1 MRSALATLGQMAVAV
16 LVAVVVA
23 VVSLTAIAGVQWP
36 AFPSSNQLHALTT
49 VGQVGC
55 LAGLVAVGWVW
66 HSFTGRVR
74 RLAQLGGLVFV
85 SAFTVVTL
93 GMPLGATK
101 LYLFGISVDQQFRT
115 EYLTRL
121 ADSPALRDMT
131 YLGLPPFYP
140 PGWFWIGGRAA
151 ALSGTPA
158 WEVFK
163 PWAITSI
170 TVAVAVALV
179 LWWRM
184 VRFEYALI
192 VTTATAAV
200 TLAYGSPEPYSAMI
214 TVLLPPVLVLTWSG
228 LCAGECRAGGTPETA
243 ERAAGGAPGS
253 AERAAGQA
261 PGSAERETNF
271 TVDAERETNFTLAA
285 GEASVAASETPRS
298 GWAAVVGAGLFL
310 GFTATWYTLLFGFT
324 AFAVGLMALWLAGL
338 RWRRHGVR
346 AALEPLR
353 RLAVIVGIAVAI
365 GCTTWLPFLVRAARN
380 PVSNT
385 GSAQHYLPADGAELT
400 FPMLQFTLLGVVCMA
415 GTLWLVLRARASVR
429 AGALAIGVLAVYLWS
444 LLSMLTTLART
455 TLLSFR
461 LQPTLSVLLVAA
473 GAFGLVEAALALRR
487 RSRAVIPVAGAI
499 GLAAAIAFSQDIPD
513 VLRPDLTIA
522 YTDTDGHG
530 QRGDR
535 RPPSAEKFYASI
547 DDVITR
553 ETGRPRDQT
562 VVMTADYSFL
572 SFYPYW
578 GFQGLTSHYANP
590 LAQFDLRAA
599 QIDKWS
605 KLKTADELLH
615 ALDSC
620 PWPPP
625 TVFLMRHG
633 ANNTY
638 TLRLAED
645 VYPNQP
651 NVRRYT
657 VELRAALFDSPRF
670 AVHRVGPF
678 VLAIRKP
685 AA

>member
-1 MRSALATLGQMAVAV
+1 MRNALATLGQMFVAVA
-16 LVAVVVA
+16 VAVVVA
-23 VVSLTAIAGVQWP
+23 VVSLTAISRVQWP

-55 LAGLVAVGWVW
+55 LAGLVAAGWA
-66 HSFTGRVR
+66 GRR
-74 RLAQLGGLVFV
+74 YRWLARLGGLTFV

-151 ALSGTPA
+151 ALTGTPA
-158 WEVFK
+158 WEVYK
-163 PWAITSI
+163 PWAVTSI
-170 TVAVAVALV
+170 AVAVAVALV

-192 VTTATAAV
+192 VTTATAAA
-200 TLAYGSPEPYSAMI
+200 TLAYGSPEPYAAMI

-228 LCAGECRAGGTPETA
+228 LRAGD
-243 ERAAGGAPGS
+243 R
-253 AERAAGQA
+253 
-261 PGSAERETNF
+261 ERE
-271 TVDAERETNFTLAA
+271 ASRTLEPD
-285 GEASVAASETPRS
+285 GEASRTLERGG
-298 GWAAVVGAGLFL
+298 GWAAIAGAGLFL
-310 GFTATWYTLLFGFT
+310 GWTATWYTLLFAFGAFT
-324 AFAVGLMALWLAGL
+324 VALMALWLAGL
-338 RWRRHGVR
+338 RWRQGGAR
-346 AALEPLR
+346 AALDPLR
-353 RLAVIVGIAVAI
+353 RLAVVAAIAAAI
-365 GCTTWLPFLVRAARN
+365 ASTTWLPFLLRAARS
-380 PVSNT
+380 PVSNS
-385 GSAQHYLPADGAELT
+385 GSAQHYLPADGAVLT
-400 FPMLQFTLLGVVCMA
+400 FPMLQFSLLGAVCLLGA
-415 GTLWLVLRARASVR
+415 LWLVVRARSSVR

-461 LQPTLSVLLVAA
+461 LQPTLTVLLVAA
-473 GAFGLVEAALALRR
+473 GAFGFVEAVRALAARG
-487 RSRAVIPVAGAI
+487 RAVLPVAAAV

-522 YTDTDGHG
+522 YTDTDGDG

-535 RPPSAEKFYASI
+535 RPPGSEKFYPDI
-547 DDVITR
+547 DRAITTV
-553 ETGRPRDQT
+553 TGRPRDRT

-599 QIDKWS
+599 QIEKWS
-605 KLKTADELLH
+605 KLKSAGELIH
-615 ALDSC
+615 ALDTC

-625 TVFLMRHG
+625 TVFLMRRG
-633 ANNTY
+633 ANGNY

-657 VELRAALFDSPRF
+657 VDLRAALFDSPQF
-670 AVHRVGPF
+670 VVHSAGPF

-685 AA
+685 AASQ

>member
-1 MRSALATLGQMAVAV
+1 MRNALATLGQMAAGSAVAV
-16 LVAVVVA
+16 IVAVP
-23 VVSLTAIAGVQWP
+23 SLIAIAGVQWP

-55 LAGLVAVGWVW
+55 LAGLVAAGWLW
-66 HSFTGRVR
+66 RRGRRV
-74 RLAQLGGLVFV
+74 LARLGGLVFL
-85 SAFTVVTL
+85 SALTVVTL

-121 ADSPALRDMT
+121 ADSPALHDMT
-131 YLGLPPFYP
+131 YLGLPTFYP
-140 PGWFWIGGRAA
+140 PGWFWIGGRVA
-151 ALSGTPA
+151 ALTGTPA
-158 WEVFK
+158 WEMYK

-170 TVAVAVALV
+170 TIAVAIALV

-184 VRFEYALI
+184 IRFEYALI

-200 TLAYGSPEPYSAMI
+200 TLAYSSPEPYAAMI
-214 TVLLPPVLVLTWSG
+214 TVLLPPALVLTWSG
-228 LCAGECRAGGTPETA
+228 LRAGARG
-243 ERAAGGAPGS
+243 
-253 AERAAGQA
+253 
-261 PGSAERETNF
+261 
-271 TVDAERETNFTLAA
+271 
-285 GEASVAASETPRS
+285 

-310 GFTATWYTLLFGFT
+310 GWAATWYSLLLAFS
-324 AFAVGLMALWLAGL
+324 AFAVVLMALLLAGA
-338 RWRRHGVR
+338 RWLQNKGRDGVV
-346 AALEPLR
+346 AAFDPLR
-353 RLAVIVGIAVAI
+353 RLGVIAAIAAVIAS
-365 GCTTWLPFLVRAARN
+365 TTWLPFILRAAHS
-380 PVSNT
+380 PVSNS
-385 GSAQHYLPADGAELT
+385 GSAFHYLPADGAELT
-400 FPMLQFTLLGVVCMA
+400 FPMLQFSLLGAICML
-415 GTLWLVLRARASVR
+415 GTLWLVVRAGTSVR

-473 GAFGLVEAALALRR
+473 GVFGFVEAVTALAP
-487 RSRAVIPVAGAI
+487 RSRAIVPVAAAI
-499 GLAAAIAFSQDIPD
+499 GLAGAIAFSQDIPD

-535 RPPSAEKFYASI
+535 RPPSSEKFYPVI
-547 DDVITR
+547 DTAILKV
-553 ETGRPRDQT
+553 TGKPRDQI

-572 SFYPYW
+572 SYYPYW

-590 LAQFDLRAA
+590 LAQFNLRAA
-599 QIDKWS
+599 QIEKWS
-605 KLKTADELLH
+605 KLKTADQFIH
-615 ALDSC
+615 ALDTS

-625 TVFLMRHG
+625 TVFLMRRG
-633 ANNTY
+633 ANSTY
-638 TLRLAED
+638 TLRLAQD

-657 VELRAALFDSPRF
+657 VDLAAALFADPQFVVDS
-670 AVHRVGPF
+670 VGPF

-685 AA
+685 TA

>member
-1 MRSALATLGQMAVAV
+1 MRNALATLGQMALAV
-16 LVAVVVA
+16 LVAVAVA
-23 VVSLTAIAGVQWP
+23 VVSLVAISRVQWP

-66 HSFTGRVR
+66 RRCTRPRGRLLTQ
-74 RLAQLGGLVFV
+74 LAGLVFV

-93 GMPLGATK
+93 GMPLGATR

-131 YLGLPPFYP
+131 YLGLPPYYP

-151 ALSGTPA
+151 ALGGAPA

-170 TVAVAVALV
+170 TIAVAVALV

-214 TVLLPPVLVLTWSG
+214 TVLLPPMLVLTWSG
-228 LCAGECRAGGTPETA
+228 LRAGDRPDA
-243 ERAAGGAPGS
+243 PAHAGW
-253 AERAAGQA
+253 
-261 PGSAERETNF
+261 
-271 TVDAERETNFTLAA
+271 
-285 GEASVAASETPRS
+285 S
-298 GWAAVVGAGLFL
+298 GVIAAGLFL
-310 GFTATWYTLLFGFT
+310 GWTATWYTLLFGLSAFT
-324 AFAVGLMALWLAGL
+324 MGLMALVLVAS
-338 RWRRHGVR
+338 RWRRAGLK
-346 AALEPLR
+346 AALDPLR
-353 RLAVIVGIAVAI
+353 RLAVIAGIALAI
-365 GCTTWLPFLVRAARN
+365 ACTTWLPFVVRAMHS
-380 PVSNT
+380 PISNS
-385 GSAQHYLPADGAELT
+385 GSAMHYLPADGAELT
-400 FPMLQFTLLGVVCMA
+400 FPMLQFTLLGVVCLI
-415 GTLWLVLRARASVR
+415 GTLWLVLRARSSVR
-429 AGALAIGVLAVYLWS
+429 AGALAIGVLAIYLWS

-473 GAFGLVEAALALRR
+473 GAFGFLEAVRALSARR
-487 RSRAVIPVAGAI
+487 RAVLPVAGAV

-535 RPPSAEKFYASI
+535 RPPSAEKFYATL
-547 DDVITR
+547 DHAITQV
-553 ETGRPRDQT
+553 TGKPRDQT
-562 VVMTADYSFL
+562 VVLTADYSFL

-599 QIDKWS
+599 QINKWS
-605 KLKTADELLH
+605 DLKTADELIR
-615 ALDSC
+615 ALDAC

-625 TVFLMRHG
+625 TVFLMRRG
-633 ANNTY
+633 ANGNY

-657 VELRAALFDSPRF
+657 VDLRGALFDNPRF
-670 AVHRVGPF
+670 VVQSVGPF

-685 AA
+685 GT

>member
-1 MRSALATLGQMAVAV
+1 
-16 LVAVVVA
+16 
-23 VVSLTAIAGVQWP
+23 
-36 AFPSSNQLHALTT
+36 
-49 VGQVGC
+49 
-55 LAGLVAVGWVW
+55 
-66 HSFTGRVR
+66 
-74 RLAQLGGLVFV
+74 QLGGLVFV

-214 TVLLPPVLVLTWSG
+214 TVLLPPMLVLTWSG
-228 LCAGECRAGGTPETA
+228 LRAGECRAGGMPETA
-243 ERAAGGAPGS
+243 ERAAGGAP
-253 AERAAGQA
+253 ET
-261 PGSAERETNF
+261 AERETNF
-271 TVDAERETNFTLAA
+271 TVGAERETNFTLAA
-285 GEASVAASETPRS
+285 GEAPSAPRETPSAPGETPRS

-444 LLSMLTTLART
+444 LLSMVTTLART

-615 ALDSC
+615 ALDTC

-678 VLAIRKP
+678 VLAVRKP

>member
-1 MRSALATLGQMAVAV
+1 MRNALAALGQMALAA
-16 LVAVVVA
+16 LVAVAVA
-23 VVSLTAIAGVQWP
+23 VASLIAISGVQWP

-55 LAGLVAVGWVW
+55 LAGLVATGWVW
-66 HSFTGRVR
+66 R
-74 RLAQLGGLVFV
+74 RGHRLIAQLGGLVFV

-115 EYLTRL
+115 EYVTRL

-170 TVAVAVALV
+170 AIAVAVALV

-192 VTTATAAV
+192 VTAATAAV

-214 TVLLPPVLVLTWSG
+214 TVLLPPMLVLTWSG
-228 LCAGECRAGGTPETA
+228 LRAADRPDASGRAGW
-243 ERAAGGAPGS
+243 GA
-253 AERAAGQA
+253 
-261 PGSAERETNF
+261 
-271 TVDAERETNFTLAA
+271 VI
-285 GEASVAASETPRS
+285 
-298 GWAAVVGAGLFL
+298 GAGIFL
-310 GFTATWYTLLFGFT
+310 GWTATWYTLLFGFS
-324 AFAVGLMALWLAGL
+324 AFAIGLMALWLAGV
-338 RWRRHGVR
+338 RWHRDGVK
-346 AALEPLR
+346 AALDPLR
-353 RLAVIVGIAVAI
+353 RLAVIAGIAVVI
-365 GCTTWLPFLVRAARN
+365 GCTTWLPFLVRAARS
-380 PVSNT
+380 PISNT
-385 GSAQHYLPADGAELT
+385 GGAAHYLPADGAELT
-400 FPMLQFTLLGVVCMA
+400 FPMLQFTLLGVVAMI
-415 GTLWLVLRARASVR
+415 GTLWLVVRARSSVR
-429 AGALAIGVLAVYLWS
+429 AGALAIGVLAIYLWS
-444 LLSMLTTLART
+444 LLSMLTTLARV

-473 GAFGLVEAALALRR
+473 GAFGFLEATLALKPRG
-487 RSRAVIPVAGAI
+487 RAIVPVAGAI
-499 GLAAAIAFSQDIPD
+499 GLTAAIAFSQDIPD

-522 YTDTDGHG
+522 YTDTDGNG

-535 RPPSAEKFYASI
+535 RPPSAEKFYATI
-547 DDVITR
+547 DHDITQV
-553 ETGRPRDQT
+553 TGKPRDQT

-590 LAQFDLRAA
+590 LAQFDLRAG

-605 KLKTADELLH
+605 KLKTADELIH
-615 ALDSC
+615 ALDAC

-625 TVFLMRHG
+625 TVFLMRRG
-633 ANNTY
+633 ANGNY

-657 VELRAALFDSPRF
+657 VDLRGALFDSPRF
-670 AVHRVGPF
+670 DVRSVGPF

-685 AA
+685 GA

>member
-1 MRSALATLGQMAVAV
+1 M
-16 LVAVVVA
+16 
-23 VVSLTAIAGVQWP
+23 
-36 AFPSSNQLHALTT
+36 
-49 VGQVGC
+49 
-55 LAGLVAVGWVW
+55 
-66 HSFTGRVR
+66 
-74 RLAQLGGLVFV
+74 

-131 YLGLPPFYP
+131 YLGLPPYYP

-151 ALSGTPA
+151 ALGGAPA

-170 TVAVAVALV
+170 TIAVAVALV

-214 TVLLPPVLVLTWSG
+214 TVLLPPMLVLTWSG
-228 LCAGECRAGGTPETA
+228 LRAGDRPDA
-243 ERAAGGAPGS
+243 PARAGWGAVI
-253 AERAAGQA
+253 A
-261 PGSAERETNF
+261 
-271 TVDAERETNFTLAA
+271 
-285 GEASVAASETPRS
+285 
-298 GWAAVVGAGLFL
+298 AGLFL
-310 GFTATWYTLLFGFT
+310 GWTATWYTLLFGLSAFT
-324 AFAVGLMALWLAGL
+324 VGVMALWLAGV
-338 RWRRHGVR
+338 RWRRNRKDGGLK
-346 AALEPLR
+346 AALDPLR
-353 RLAVIVGIAVAI
+353 RLAVIAGIALAI
-365 GCTTWLPFLVRAARN
+365 ACTTWLPFLVRAMHS
-380 PVSNT
+380 PISNS
-385 GSAQHYLPADGAELT
+385 GSAMHYLPADGAELT
-400 FPMLQFTLLGVVCMA
+400 FPMLQFTLLGVVCLI
-415 GTLWLVLRARASVR
+415 GTLWLVLRARSSVR
-429 AGALAIGVLAVYLWS
+429 AGALAIGVLAIYLWS

-473 GAFGLVEAALALRR
+473 GAFGFLEAARVLSARR
-487 RSRAVIPVAGAI
+487 RAVLPAAGAV

-535 RPPSAEKFYASI
+535 RPPSAEKFYATL
-547 DDVITR
+547 DHAITQV
-553 ETGRPRDQT
+553 TGKPRDQT
-562 VVMTADYSFL
+562 VVLTADYSFL

-599 QIDKWS
+599 QINKWS
-605 KLKTADELLH
+605 DLKTADELIR
-615 ALDSC
+615 ALDTC

-625 TVFLMRHG
+625 TVFLMRRG
-633 ANNTY
+633 ANGNY

-657 VELRAALFDSPRF
+657 VDLRGALFDNPRF
-670 AVHRVGPF
+670 VVQSVGPF

-685 AA
+685 GT

>member
-1 MRSALATLGQMAVAV
+1 MRNALATLGQMGWAALVAVAV
-16 LVAVVVA
+16 AVISLVAI
-23 VVSLTAIAGVQWP
+23 SGVQWP

-66 HSFTGRVR
+66 RRCTRPRSRLFT
-74 RLAQLGGLVFV
+74 QLTGVVFV

-131 YLGLPPFYP
+131 YIGLPPYYP

-151 ALSGTPA
+151 ALSGAPA
-158 WEVFK
+158 WEIFK

-170 TVAVAVALV
+170 TIAVAVALV

-214 TVLLPPVLVLTWSG
+214 TVLLPPMLVLTWSG
-228 LCAGECRAGGTPETA
+228 LRAGDRPNA
-243 ERAAGGAPGS
+243 PAG
-253 AERAAGQA
+253 AGW
-261 PGSAERETNF
+261 G
-271 TVDAERETNFTLAA
+271 
-285 GEASVAASETPRS
+285 
-298 GWAAVVGAGLFL
+298 AVVAAGLFL
-310 GFTATWYTLLFGFT
+310 GWAATWYTLLFGFS
-324 AFAVGLMALWLAGL
+324 AFTVGLMALWLAAV
-338 RWRRHGVR
+338 RWHRNRKEGDLR
-346 AALEPLR
+346 AALDPLR
-353 RLAVIVGIAVAI
+353 RLAVIAGIAVVIA
-365 GCTTWLPFLVRAARN
+365 CTTWLPFLLRAMHS
-380 PVSNT
+380 PISNT

-400 FPMLQFTLLGVVCMA
+400 FPMLQFTLLGVVCLI
-415 GTLWLVLRARASVR
+415 GTLWLVVRASHSVR

-473 GAFGLVEAALALRR
+473 GAFGFLELAQALAAAGRER
-487 RSRAVIPVAGAI
+487 NWGRAVLPVAGAI

-535 RPPSAEKFYASI
+535 RPPSAEKFYPTI
-547 DDVITR
+547 DHAITQV
-553 ETGRPRDQT
+553 TGKPRDQT

-599 QIDKWS
+599 QINKWS
-605 KLKTADELLH
+605 NLKTADELIH
-615 ALDSC
+615 ALDTC

-625 TVFLMRHG
+625 TVFLMRRG
-633 ANNTY
+633 ANGNY

-657 VELRAALFDSPRF
+657 VDLRGALFDSPRF
-670 AVHRVGPF
+670 AVQSVGPF

-685 AA
+685 GM

>member
-1 MRSALATLGQMAVAV
+1 MRNALASLGQMVGAAVVAV
-16 LVAVVVA
+16 IVA
-23 VVSLTAIAGVQWP
+23 VVSLVAISGVQWP

-66 HSFTGRVR
+66 RHGRER
-74 RLAQLGGLVFV
+74 RRYRILARLGGVVFV
-85 SAFTVVTL
+85 AAFSVVTL

-121 ADSPALRDMT
+121 ADSPALHDMT

-140 PGWFWIGGRAA
+140 PGWFWIGGRVA
-151 ALSGTPA
+151 ALTGMPA
-158 WEVFK
+158 WEVLK

-170 TVAVAVALV
+170 TIAVAVALV

-184 VRFEYALI
+184 IRFEYALI

-200 TLAYGSPEPYSAMI
+200 TLAYSSPEPYAAMI
-214 TVLLPPVLVLTWSG
+214 TVLLPPMLVLTWSG
-228 LCAGECRAGGTPETA
+228 LRAGERGGG
-243 ERAAGGAPGS
+243 R
-253 AERAAGQA
+253 
-261 PGSAERETNF
+261 
-271 TVDAERETNFTLAA
+271 
-285 GEASVAASETPRS
+285 
-298 GWAAVVGAGLFL
+298 AAVVGAGIFL
-310 GFTATWYTLLFGFT
+310 GFAATWYTLLFGFS
-324 AFAVGLMALWLAGL
+324 AFTVGLMGLLLAGS
-338 RWRRHGVR
+338 RWRRDGFK
-346 AALEPLR
+346 AALDPLR
-353 RLAVIVGIAVAI
+353 RLAVIAAIAAAI
-365 GCTTWLPFLVRAARN
+365 GATTWLPFLLRAAGN

-400 FPMLQFTLLGVVCMA
+400 FPMLQFSLLGAVCMV
-415 GTLWLVLRARASVR
+415 GTVWLVVRARTSVR
-429 AGALAIGVLAVYLWS
+429 AGALAIGVLAVYVWS

-455 TLLSFR
+455 TLLSYR
-461 LQPTLSVLLVAA
+461 LQPTLTVLLVAA
-473 GAFGLVEAALALRR
+473 GAFGFLEVVAALAPRG
-487 RSRAVIPVAGAI
+487 RAVVPVAGAI
-499 GLAAAIAFSQDIPD
+499 GLTAAIAFSQDIPD

-535 RPPSAEKFYASI
+535 RPPSSEKFYSAI
-547 DDVITR
+547 DATILKV
-553 ETGRPRDQT
+553 TGKPRDQI
-562 VVMTADYSFL
+562 VVLTADYSFL
-572 SFYPYW
+572 SYYPYW

-599 QIDKWS
+599 QIEKWS
-605 KLKTADELLH
+605 NLKTPDEFIH
-615 ALDSC
+615 ALDTS

-625 TVFLMRHG
+625 TVFLMRRG
-633 ANNTY
+633 ANSNY

-657 VELRAALFDSPRF
+657 VDFRAALFADPRF
-670 AVHRVGPF
+670 AVESIGPF

-685 AA
+685 EAQKATSD

>member
-1 MRSALATLGQMAVAV
+1 MRNALATLGQMALAV

-23 VVSLTAIAGVQWP
+23 VVSLVAISRVQWP

-66 HSFTGRVR
+66 R
-74 RLAQLGGLVFV
+74 RCARPRARLLTQLAGLVFV

-131 YLGLPPFYP
+131 YLGLPPYYP

-151 ALSGTPA
+151 ALGGSPA
-158 WEVFK
+158 WEIFK

-170 TVAVAVALV
+170 TIAVAVALV

-214 TVLLPPVLVLTWSG
+214 TVLLPPMLVLTWSG
-228 LCAGECRAGGTPETA
+228 LRAGDRP
-243 ERAAGGAPGS
+243 GAPGG
-253 AERAAGQA
+253 AGW
-261 PGSAERETNF
+261 G
-271 TVDAERETNFTLAA
+271 
-285 GEASVAASETPRS
+285 
-298 GWAAVVGAGLFL
+298 AVIAAGLFL
-310 GFTATWYTLLFGFT
+310 GWTATWYTLLFGFS
-324 AFAVGLMALWLAGL
+324 AFTVGLMALWLAGV
-338 RWRRHGVR
+338 RWRRNRKTGGLK
-346 AALEPLR
+346 AALDPLR
-353 RLAVIVGIAVAI
+353 RLAVIAGIAVAI
-365 GCTTWLPFLVRAARN
+365 ACTTWLPFVLRAVRS
-380 PVSNT
+380 PVSNS
-385 GSAQHYLPADGAELT
+385 GSAMHYLPADGAELT
-400 FPMLQFTLLGVVCMA
+400 FPMLQFTLLGVVCLI
-415 GTLWLVLRARASVR
+415 GTLWLVLRARSSVR
-429 AGALAIGVLAVYLWS
+429 AGALAIGVLAIYLWS

-473 GAFGLVEAALALRR
+473 GAFGFLELAQVLAAAGRD
-487 RSRAVIPVAGAI
+487 RSWGRAIAPVAGAT

-535 RPPSAEKFYASI
+535 RPPSAEKFYATI
-547 DDVITR
+547 DHAITQV
-553 ETGRPRDQT
+553 TGKPRDQT

-599 QIDKWS
+599 QINKWS
-605 KLKTADELLH
+605 DLKTADELMH
-615 ALDSC
+615 ALDTCS
-620 PWPPP
+620 WPPP
-625 TVFLMRHG
+625 TVFLMRRG
-633 ANNTY
+633 AGGNY

-657 VELRAALFDSPRF
+657 VDLRGALFDNPRF
-670 AVHRVGPF
+670 VVQSVGPF

-685 AA
+685 GT

>member
-1 MRSALATLGQMAVAV
+1 MRDALATLGQMALAV
-16 LVAVVVA
+16 LVAVAVA
-23 VVSLTAIAGVQWP
+23 VVSLTAISRVQWP

-55 LAGLVAVGWVW
+55 LAGLLAVGWLW
-66 HSFTGRVR
+66 RRSSGPRGRL
-74 RLAQLGGLVFV
+74 LAQLGGLVVV

-115 EYLTRL
+115 EYVTRL
-121 ADSPALRDMT
+121 ADNPALRDMT

-158 WEVFK
+158 WEIFK

-170 TVAVAVALV
+170 TIAVAVALV

-214 TVLLPPVLVLTWSG
+214 TVLLPPMLVLTWSG
-228 LCAGECRAGGTPETA
+228 L
-243 ERAAGGAPGS
+243 RAAD
-253 AERAAGQA
+253 RA
-261 PGSAERETNF
+261 
-271 TVDAERETNFTLAA
+271 DA
-285 GEASVAASETPRS
+285 PRS
-298 GWAAVVGAGLFL
+298 AGWGAVIGAGLFL
-310 GFTATWYTLLFGFT
+310 GFAATWYTLLFGFS
-324 AFAVGLMALWLAGL
+324 AFAVGLMALWLVAV
-338 RWRRHGVR
+338 RWHRSGFK
-346 AALEPLR
+346 AALDPLR
-353 RLAVIVGIAVAI
+353 RVAVIAGIAALI
-365 GCTTWLPFLVRAARN
+365 GCTTWLPFLLRVARN

-400 FPMLQFTLLGVVCMA
+400 FPMLQFTLLGAVCMV
-415 GTLWLVLRARASVR
+415 GTLWLVVRARSSVR

-473 GAFGLVEAALALRR
+473 GAFGFLEAAAALAAAGRD
-487 RSRAVIPVAGAI
+487 RSWGRTVVPVAGAM

-522 YTDTDGHG
+522 YTDTDGNG

-535 RPPSAEKFYASI
+535 RPPSAEKFYATI
-547 DDVITR
+547 DHAITQV
-553 ETGRPRDQT
+553 TGKPRDQT

-599 QIDKWS
+599 QINKWS
-605 KLKTADELLH
+605 KLKTADELIH
-615 ALDSC
+615 ALDTC

-625 TVFLMRHG
+625 TVFLMRRG
-633 ANNTY
+633 ANGNY
-638 TLRLAED
+638 TCGWPRTSIPISPTCGATPSTCAE
-645 VYPNQP
+645 PCS
-651 NVRRYT
+651 T
-657 VELRAALFDSPRF
+657 ARASSCRASAPSCC
-670 AVHRVGPF
+670 
-678 VLAIRKP
+678 AIRKP